1 MSYRPPFYNSSL
13 SVLMSYG
20 KLGYRSARKLHV
32 LHPNSDDRQEAA
44 CRRTHFV

>member
-1 MSYRPPFYNSSL
+1 
-13 SVLMSYG
+13 MSYG

-44 CRRTHFV
+44 PAILARRYSRWHV